1 MKLASVLILAAL
13 AAPALAQTPV
23 APVTTPVGQYDA
35 TLSGQPIRLPQGP
48 VRVSVAE
55 TLIPAGASL
64 PEHRH
69 PYPRYIRVL
78 AGRVAVK
85 NLETGETREL
95 EVGDFAVEALG
106 QWHTGQA
113 LGAEDVRL
121 LVIDQ
126 TPPGEGNMH
135 LRGR

>member
-1 MKLASVLILAAL
+1 M
-13 AAPALAQTPV
+13 
-23 APVTTPVGQYDA
+23 
-35 TLSGQPIRLPQGP
+35 
-48 VRVSVAE
+48 
-55 TLIPAGASL
+55 
-64 PEHRH
+64 
-69 PYPRYIRVL
+69 L